1 LIRVKSNFD
10 DWKCPTQQNFISQEI
25 TTYFLKN
32 PYFRNKLQF
41 SFRHQVSTSKE
52 SKDRQSIAFFV
63 NFDHESIV
71 TPIKNLE
78 AHPIN
83 SGKMYSAVQSGEY
96 VRGRLNNTIEK

>member
-1 LIRVKSNFD
+1 MTGNAQLNRVSFLKKLLS
-10 DWKCPTQQNFISQEI
+10 
-25 TTYFLKN
+25 TYFLKN
-32 PYFRNKLQF
+32 PYFRNKLHF

-71 TPIKNLE
+71 TPIKNLK

-96 VRGRLNNTIEK
+96 ARGRLNNTIEK